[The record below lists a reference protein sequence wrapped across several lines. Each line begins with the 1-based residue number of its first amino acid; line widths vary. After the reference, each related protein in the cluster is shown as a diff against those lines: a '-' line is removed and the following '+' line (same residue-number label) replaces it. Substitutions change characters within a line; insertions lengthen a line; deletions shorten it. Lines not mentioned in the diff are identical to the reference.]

1 MRTGLK
7 LIENYTK
14 KGGNMAKCIKIKST
28 GQVIRVPDNTA
39 NDAVQRGVAE
49 FAPKSDWKE
58 AGRINMKDERGIS
71 RG

>member
-1 MRTGLK
+1 
-7 LIENYTK
+7 
-14 KGGNMAKCIKIKST
+14 MAKCIKIKST